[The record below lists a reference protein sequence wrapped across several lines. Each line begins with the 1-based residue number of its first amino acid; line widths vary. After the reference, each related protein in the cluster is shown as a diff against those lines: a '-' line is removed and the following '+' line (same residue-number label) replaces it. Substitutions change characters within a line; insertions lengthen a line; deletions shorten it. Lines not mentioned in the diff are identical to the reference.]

1 MSRTAT
7 DYWCHLPFIP
17 PSHTPIHSSQPL
29 FPPVCP
35 SAPQLAALA
44 ISKVWWVLVTTWPR
58 CYTTHTSSFV
68 TVCTCLCACV
78 CLSEW
83 ACVRQT
89 LPENECKNCFLS
101 FFFFFLFDCA
111 AEGLAGWAAH
121 LLSAANNPNVSVTA
135 GKSLFKWCA
144 WRATRLIWLWAVEA
158 HKYILN
164 PLPFKKINTQSAS
177 RAFARTYKAAEAKCL
192 LLSWLSPKDMQTVIT

>member
-1 MSRTAT
+1 MSLALYTPVTHTYTQFTASVST
-7 DYWCHLPFIP
+7 CMPLG
-17 PSHTPIHSSQPL
+17 PSM
-29 FPPVCP
+29 
-35 SAPQLAALA
+35 LAALA

-58 CYTTHTSSFV
+58 CYTTHTSSSSLV

-101 FFFFFLFDCA
+101 FFLFFFFDCA

-177 RAFARTYKAAEAKCL
+177 RAFARTYKTAGAKCL